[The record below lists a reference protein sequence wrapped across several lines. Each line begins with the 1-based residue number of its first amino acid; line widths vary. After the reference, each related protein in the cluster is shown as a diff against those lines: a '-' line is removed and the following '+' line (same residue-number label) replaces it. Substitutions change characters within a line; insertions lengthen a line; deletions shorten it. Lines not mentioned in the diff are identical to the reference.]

1 VLVMLSGGRD
11 SVCLLHMVG
20 TAAMHMNYGLRAE
33 ADGDEAF
40 CRSLCEEFGVPLTV
54 VRPSCAPH
62 GNLQAWARDERYRAA
77 EKLTEG
83 DIGVGHTASDQVE
96 TVLYRLLSSP
106 GRRGLLGMKPRS
118 GRIVRPL
125 LGMTRAETTAYCL
138 EHGLDWRDD
147 ASNVDVRFA
156 RNRIRELLSV
166 HPAAEAN
173 VLRTLELLSEE
184 AEVLASVV
192 SPEPSVERLRAMP
205 PALLRLTL
213 QRMADEAGGRVAIRD
228 VERVLRGADLGGGLR
243 SVVEQGNLRFDVGRQ
258 PGNAPTTLTIPG
270 QIEWGDGVLTAEVA
284 SLTSDCLDPASLKD
298 VVEVRTWQH
307 GDKMRPAGLNGT
319 KSLQDIF
326 TDRKVPRERR
336 HRLPVVTVNREIAW
350 IPGVTSDLFKAVDG
364 PSVRLAWTE
373 N

>member
-11 SVCLLHMVG
+11 SVCLLHMIG
-20 TAAMHMNYGLRAE
+20 TSAMHMNYGLRAE

-40 CRSLCEEFGVPLTV
+40 CRSLCESLEVPLTV
-54 VRPSCAPH
+54 VRPASVPR
-62 GNLQAWARDERYRAA
+62 GNLQAWAREERYRAA

-96 TVLYRLLSSP
+96 TVLYRLLASP

-125 LGMTRAETTAYCL
+125 LGMSRAETTAYCVA
-138 EHGLDWRDD
+138 HGLAWRDD
-147 ASNVDVRFA
+147 ASNSEVRFA
-156 RNRIRELLSV
+156 RNRIRELLAV

-173 VLRTLELLSEE
+173 VLRTLELLGEE

-192 SPEPSVERLRAMP
+192 SPEPSVVALRAMP
-205 PALLRLTL
+205 AALLRLTL
-213 QRMADEAGGRVAIRD
+213 QRMADDAGGRVAIRD
-228 VERVLRGADLGGGLR
+228 AERVLRGADLGGGLR
-243 SVVEQGNLRFDVGRQ
+243 SVVEQGNLRFEMGRQ
-258 PGNAPTTLTIPG
+258 TGNTPTTLTIPG
-270 QIEWGDGVLTAEVA
+270 QIEWGNGVLTADLA
-284 SLTSDCLDPASLKD
+284 GLTSSGLDPASLND
-298 VVEVRTWQH
+298 VVQVRQWQH
-307 GDKMRPAGLNGT
+307 GDRMRPAGLNGT

-326 TDRKVPRERR
+326 TDRKVPREQR
-336 HRLPVVTVNREIAW
+336 HRVPVVTVNEEIAW
-350 IPGVTSDLFKAVDG
+350 VPGVTSDRFKAAEG